1 MRFIFRRL
9 CIFAAVLAMTTVTG
23 AAQDTATEAA
33 NVSGNWT
40 ISIQGERGARTETMS
55 IQQDG
60 KTLSGS
66 VQDDRG
72 KEDLQGTIEGSNIRL
87 TISMNTPRGPMTLEY
102 SGKLNGDS
110 MKGTIKN
117 PLGNNA
123 SWSAKR
129 KGQ

>member
-40 ISIQGERGARTETMS
+40 ISIQGERGARTQTMS

-72 KEDLQGTIEGSNIRL
+72 KEDLQGTIEGSDIRL
-87 TISMNTPRGPMTLEY
+87 TISMNTPRGPMTLEH